1 MIIEDPVTFITTII
15 AVLGI
20 VGTAI
25 TSLKARKYLAV
36 VVEFMCILGDYYKAI
51 ADGTVTAEEER
62 QIGAKVISLGRS
74 IDAAK
79 DIPVTIEH

>member
-1 MIIEDPVTFITTII
+1 MIVEDPVNLITTII

-25 TSLKARKYLAV
+25 TSLKARRYLAV
-36 VVEFMCILGDYYKAI
+36 IVEFMTILGEYYKAI

-62 QIGAKVISLGRS
+62 QIGAKVVSLGRS

-79 DIPVTIEH
+79 DVPATLKQ